1 LPGLI
6 SQKDFKKAGQMYKI
20 YINDKP
26 IFLTNAEFGKKQ
38 QGDERNLVV
47 LFRHRKSLFQ
57 YVDSLEKN
65 NYFDSIT
72 IFAKDVEVLKK
83 DFFSIFKTVPAAG
96 GVVYNNTDEILMIYR
111 RGFWDLPK
119 GKFEDGETIPETA
132 VREVQEEVGLNDV
145 KIIKELPTTYHTY
158 RNRKDKRCIKPTYW
172 FVMKTSE
179 TEVKLQTEEDIEDSI
194 WIKPADFLSSDKI
207 AYGSIYDVLKAL
219 V

>member
-1 LPGLI
+1 
-6 SQKDFKKAGQMYKI
+6 MYKI

-72 IFAKDVEVLKK
+72 IFGKDVEVLKN
-83 DFFSIFKTVPAAG
+83 DFFSIYKTVPAAG
-96 GVVYNNTDEILMIYR
+96 GVVYNDKDEILMIYR

-119 GKFEDGETIPETA
+119 GKFEAGETIPETA

-172 FVMKTSE
+172 FAMKTSE
-179 TEVKLQTEEDIEDSI
+179 TEVKLQTEEDIEASM
-194 WIKPADFLSSDKI
+194 WIKPADFLNSDKV
-207 AYGSIYDVLKAL
+207 AYGSINDVLKEL

>member
-1 LPGLI
+1 
-6 SQKDFKKAGQMYKI
+6 MYKI

-26 IFLTNAEFGKKQ
+26 ILLTNAEFGKKQ

-65 NYFDSIT
+65 NSFDSII
-72 IFAKDVEVLKK
+72 IFTKDIEVLKN
-83 DFFSIFKTVPAAG
+83 DFFSMYKIVPAAG
-96 GVVYNNTDEILMIYR
+96 GVIYNDKEEVLMIYR

-119 GKFEDGETIPETA
+119 GKFEEGEIIPETA

-145 KIIKELPTTYHTY
+145 EIIKELPTTYHTY
-158 RNRKDKRCIKPTYW
+158 RNRKDKRCMKPTYW
-172 FVMKTSE
+172 FTMKTAE
-179 TEVKLQTEEDIEDSI
+179 TEVKLQTEEDIEASM
-194 WIKPADFLSSDKI
+194 WIKPADFINSDKV
-207 AYGSIYDVLKAL
+207 AYGSINDVLKAL

>member
-1 LPGLI
+1 
-6 SQKDFKKAGQMYKI
+6 MYKI

-83 DFFSIFKTVPAAG
+83 DFFSIYKTVPAAG
-96 GVVYNNTDEILMIYR
+96 GVVYNDKDEILMIYR

-119 GKFEDGETIPETA
+119 GKFEDGETIAETA

-172 FVMKTSE
+172 FTMKTSE
-179 TEVKLQTEEDIEDSI
+179 TEVKLQTEEDIEGSM
-194 WIKPADFLSSDKI
+194 WIKPADFLNSDKV
-207 AYGSIYDVLKAL
+207 AYGSIYDVLKGL
-219 V
+219 VD